1 MFSNDPHC
9 LFKLVH
15 SDEKSIEAARAA
27 LAGLEGRV
35 PQLRHLE
42 VGVNIVP
49 TERSYDLGLVARFDS
64 LADLQSYLDHPLHVE
79 VVKFLQGNR
88 QSRSPW
94 TMKHPDPGSKGR
106 PWQIFSTPRL
116 QAAAASLGASLQV
129 ARPWPGR
136 FRPPFFQAAGLPTVI
151 LLHHSQPTAL
161 QVNENDSYFHLG
173 RHLRRQGAPVP
184 EIYEYCREEGW
195 LCWRTWETF
204 IWRRPS
210 PGKAGESSWDSG
222 TGRPWISW

>member
-1 MFSNDPHC
+1 MITHIV

-27 LAGLEGRV
+27 LAGLEGRI

-88 QSRSPW
+88 QS
-94 TMKHPDPGSKGR
+94 
-106 PWQIFSTPRL
+106 
-116 QAAAASLGASLQV
+116 
-129 ARPWPGR
+129 
-136 FRPPFFQAAGLPTVI
+136 TV
-151 LLHHSQPTAL
+151 S
-161 QVNENDSYFHLG
+161 VD
-173 RHLRRQGAPVP
+173 
-184 EIYEYCREEGW
+184 YE
-195 LCWRTWETF
+195 T
-204 IWRRPS
+204 S
-210 PGKAGESSWDSG
+210 
-222 TGRPWISW
+222 